1 MGSGRAMVSGRSI
14 LVSVLTPC
22 LDNPQALAVT
32 LASILAQWLP
42 MQAEAELIVVDGSR
56 SSDCREA
63 AQQRRQDL
71 RRRGWHLQVIERPAR
86 GIYDALNA
94 ALIHSAGCWLQVLP
108 AGDRYA
114 DAHSLERLLA
124 HASHLQAQRGVPPAA
139 VFGQAW
145 VEGPRGRPRWLT
157 PDPRVRSIPAWLKR
171 MVPCH
176 QAVLFAGPWART
188 HPYPQLSAI
197 YGDRPVMRA
206 ALAAS
211 GPEAYLRLPV
221 CRYRLDGLSSG
232 LPDRAALRQRLDDPA
247 LGPAGRRAERIKA
260 LLRRLLPAAA
270 YPQLMRM
277 RAIWLGWRC

>member
-1 MGSGRAMVSGRSI
+1 MGSGRST
-14 LVSVLTPC
+14 LVSVLTLC
-22 LDNPQALAVT
+22 RDDPQALAAT
-32 LASILAQWLP
+32 LASVVAQCLP
-42 MQAEAELIVVDGSR
+42 IEAEAELIVVDGS
-56 SSDCREA
+56 SSSQCRQEA
-63 AQQRRQDL
+63 EPWRQDL
-71 RRRGWHLQVIERPAR
+71 RRRGWHLEWIERPAR

-94 ALIHSAGCWLQVLP
+94 ALIRSSGCWLQVLP

-114 DAHSLERLLA
+114 DPYSLARLLA
-124 HASHLQAQRGVPPAA
+124 HASQLQDQRGAAPAA

-157 PDPRVRSIPAWLKR
+157 PDPRVRSIPAWLER

-176 QAVLFAGPWART
+176 QAVLFAGPWARA
-188 HPYPQLSAI
+188 HPYPQASAI

-232 LPDRAALRQRLDDPA
+232 LPDRTALRQRLDDPA

-260 LLRRLLPAAA
+260 WLRWLLPAAA
-270 YPQLMRM
+270 YPQLMRI
-277 RAIWLGWRC
+277 RSAWLGWRC